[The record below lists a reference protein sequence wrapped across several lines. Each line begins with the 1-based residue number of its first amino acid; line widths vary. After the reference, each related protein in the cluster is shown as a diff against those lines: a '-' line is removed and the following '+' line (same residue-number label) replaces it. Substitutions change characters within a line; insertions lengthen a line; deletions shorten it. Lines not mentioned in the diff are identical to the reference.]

1 MKKKLITLILLC
13 TMSITLLG
21 CNNDKKDS
29 TVNNKDNQTQQSNE
43 SNKKNNISENNDD
56 FGKSENTGT
65 PIDASQS
72 ENTSEKV
79 TPMTSEQM
87 VAKYNELYPKM
98 HEFFYEKLEKL
109 YPNRGDAYKVQI
121 SKDDIQVKGYNGI
134 SALMFTPNQNKDHEY
149 VDSGFTIGVDPND
162 NKKII
167 SIGGSLSRHYP
178 LEDIKKD
185 GYKLKGTLF
194 EEFIN
199 DLSTEKVDI
208 DELEKEANKNP
219 INGITKRYGNS
230 VISVNPNIGDI
241 RVSVMIS

>member
-1 MKKKLITLILLC
+1 MKRKFITIALLC

-87 VAKYNELYPKM
+87 VEKYNEIYPKM
-98 HEFFYEKLEKL
+98 YTFFKEKLEKP
-109 YPNRGDAYKVQI
+109 YINRGDEYAIKLKKDEIKVSGYK
-121 SKDDIQVKGYNGI
+121 GI
-134 SALMFTPNQNKDHEY
+134 SGLSYGPDQNNDKEF
-149 VDSGFTIGVDPND
+149 VDADFNLAVDPD
-162 NKKII
+162 NRQKIV
-167 SIGGSLSRHYP
+167 SLGGNLNQRYN
-178 LEDIKKD
+178 LDELIKN
-185 GYKLKGTLF
+185 GYKLQGTLF

-199 DLSTEKVDI
+199 TLSTEKVDI
-208 DELEKEANKNP
+208 AELEKEASKEP
-219 INGITKRYGNS
+219 LQGVTKRYGNT
-230 VISVNPNIGDI
+230 VISVNPNAGDL
-241 RVSVMIS
+241 RVTIMIC